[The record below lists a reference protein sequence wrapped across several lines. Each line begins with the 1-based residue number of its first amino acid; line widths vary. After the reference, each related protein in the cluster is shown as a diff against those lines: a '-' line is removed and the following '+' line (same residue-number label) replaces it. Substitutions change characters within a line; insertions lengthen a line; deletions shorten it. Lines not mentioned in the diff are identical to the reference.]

1 MGSDSGIGWTDDT
14 VNAWWGCTKVSPACS
29 NCYAEGFARRTG
41 KDVWGP
47 SADRL
52 IRVDAAIRELHK
64 IAARGDREGRPRRVF
79 MHSMSDIFEDRADL
93 LDPRARAF
101 DALHAI
107 NKDRVRLIPM
117 LVSKRAEFMA
127 FEIARLGLPNGAW
140 VGCTVEDQQR
150 ADERI
155 PYLLRVPAAV
165 RFLSVEP
172 MLGAVDLRNFKHRSP
187 TEVGWFN
194 ALTGNGGNYLHR
206 PDTAHAFADC
216 DYNTRRPSLNWII
229 AGCESSGPRL
239 GKRPTD
245 PAWLRSL
252 RDQCVA
258 AGVPYFL
265 KQADVGGALVHAPEL
280 DGRAWQEIP
289 EVPS

>member
-14 VNAWWGCTKVSPACS
+14 VNSWWGCQKVSPACLH
-29 NCYAEGFARRTG
+29 CYAEGFAKRTG

-47 SADRL
+47 SAGRM

-79 MHSMSDIFEDRADL
+79 MHSMSDIFEDRDDL
-93 LDPRARAF
+93 RDARAKEF

-107 NKDRVRLIPM
+107 NKDRVRLIP
-117 LVSKRAEFMA
+117 LIVSKRAEFMA
-127 FEIARLGLPNGAW
+127 TEIQRLGVPNGAW

-155 PYLLRVPAAV
+155 PYLLRIPAAV

-172 MLGAVDLRNFKHRSP
+172 MLGAVDLSGYV
-187 TEVGWFN
+187 EED
-194 ALTGNGGNYLHR
+194 LM
-206 PDTAHAFADC
+206 
-216 DYNTRRPSLNWII
+216 RRAAGRLRRGLYPLSGSAERARVSWVI

-252 RDQCVA
+252 RDQCSA
-258 AGVPYFL
+258 AGVPFFL
-265 KQADVGGALVHAPEL
+265 KQADVDGRLVHAPEL
-280 DGRAWQEIP
+280 DGRVWQE
-289 EVPS
+289 VPNA

>member
-14 VNAWWGCTKVSPACS
+14 VNGWWGCQKVSPACLH
-29 NCYAEGFARRTG
+29 CYAEGFAKRTG

-47 SADRL
+47 STARS

-64 IAARGDREGRPRRVF
+64 IADRGDREGRPRRVF

-93 LDPRARAF
+93 LEPRAKEF

-117 LVSKRAEFMA
+117 FVSKRAAFMA
-127 FEIARLGLPNGAW
+127 SEIKRLGLPNGAW

-150 ADERI
+150 AAERI
-155 PYLLRVPAAV
+155 PHLLWIPAAV

-172 MLGAVDLRNFKHRSP
+172 MLGPVNLGDVQAEEDGRQYEYDALRGWVRGNDGADL
-187 TEVGWFN
+187 
-194 ALTGNGGNYLHR
+194 
-206 PDTAHAFADC
+206 AH
-216 DYNTRRPSLNWII
+216 PLNWVI
-229 AGCESSGPRL
+229 AGCESSGPRI
-239 GKRPTD
+239 GSRPTD

-258 AGVPYFL
+258 TGVPFFL
-265 KQADVGGALVHAPEL
+265 KQMDVGGRLTHAPEM
-280 DGRAWQEIP
+280 DGRAWLQIP
-289 EVPS
+289 GVSDDNV

>member
-14 VNAWWGCTKVSPACS
+14 VNGWWGCQKVSPACS
-29 NCYAEGFARRTG
+29 NCYAEGFAKRTG
-41 KDVWGP
+41 KDVWGS
-47 SADRL
+47 SADRM

-79 MHSMSDIFEDRADL
+79 MHSMSDIFEDRDDL
-93 LDPRARAF
+93 LDARAKEF

-127 FEIARLGLPNGAW
+127 SEIQRLGLPNGAW
-140 VGCTVEDQQR
+140 VGCTVEDQER

-155 PYLLRVPAAV
+155 PHLLRIPAAV

-172 MLGAVDLRNFKHRSP
+172 MLGAVDLRTIRDH
-187 TEVGWFN
+187 TETERGWLD
-194 ALTGNGGNYLHR
+194 ARTGKGGVYSHR
-206 PDTAHAFADC
+206 PDTAHAFEDC
-216 DYNTRRPSLNWII
+216 DYDTQRVGRLAWVI

-245 PAWLRSL
+245 PAWIRSL

-280 DGRAWQEIP
+280 DGRTWQEIP
-289 EVPS
+289 S

>member
-14 VNAWWGCTKVSPACS
+14 VNGWWGCQKVSPACLH
-29 NCYAEGFARRTG
+29 CYAEGFAKRTG

-47 SADRL
+47 SAARS

-64 IAARGDREGRPRRVF
+64 IADRGDREGRPRRVF

-93 LDPRARAF
+93 LEPRAKEF

-127 FEIARLGLPNGAW
+127 AEIKRLGLPNGAW

-155 PYLLRVPAAV
+155 PHLLRVPAQV

-172 MLGAVDLRNFKHRSP
+172 MLGPVDLSEYMSAP
-187 TEVGWFN
+187 DPGYQWDCLCPLIDPADTPCPACES
-194 ALTGNGGNYLHR
+194 GGGLH
-206 PDTAHAFADC
+206 
-216 DYNTRRPSLNWII
+216 WII
-229 AGCESSGPRL
+229 AGCESSGPRV
-239 GKRPTD
+239 GSRPTD

-265 KQADVGGALVHAPEL
+265 KQADAGGQLVHAPEL
-280 DGRAWQEIP
+280 DGRTWQEIP
-289 EVPS
+289 T